1 MAIPDYQKLMLPLL
15 KFTAD
20 QEEHSVRQAFDAIAE
35 GFKLT
40 DAEIKELL
48 PSGQQEVFNNR
59 VGWARTYLV
68 KAGLLEQTR
77 RGYFKIT
84 KRGLDVLKQNHPSI
98 NLNFLN
104 QFDEFRAFRTLRKA
118 GSENQQVTD
127 EKSEQGKT
135 PAEIIEGA
143 YRRLKDDL
151 ASDLLQQIKKSPP
164 SLFENIVVDL
174 LVKMGYGGSRADA
187 GKAIGRTGDEGV
199 DGVINEDRLGL
210 EMVYIQA
217 KRWENT
223 VGRPDVQSFAG
234 ALQGKHARK
243 GVFMT
248 TSGFS
253 EEAKAFVKGIESKII
268 LIDGN
273 LLADLMIEYNV
284 GLNQGAIY
292 QMKKIDS
299 DYFLGD

>member
-1 MAIPDYQKLMLPLL
+1 MAIPDYQKIMLPFL
-15 KFTAD
+15 KLTLD
-20 QEEHSVRQAFDAIAE
+20 QKEHSKRQVFDALTE
-35 GFKLT
+35 EFKLT
-40 DAEIKELL
+40 DDERKELL
-48 PSGQQEVFNNR
+48 PSGQQAVFDNR
-59 VGWARTYLV
+59 VGWARTHLV
-68 KAGLLEQTR
+68 KAGLLDQTR
-77 RGYFKIT
+77 RGYFRIT
-84 KRGLDVLKQNHPSI
+84 IRGLDVLKQNPPGI

-104 QFDEFRAFRTLRKA
+104 QFDEFREFRSLRRET
-118 GSENQQVTD
+118 GRTTITE

-143 YRRLKDDL
+143 YRRLRDDL
-151 ASDLLQQIKKSPP
+151 ARDLLQQIKKSPP

-174 LVKMGYGGSRADA
+174 LVKMGYGGSHADA

-273 LLADLMIEYNV
+273 LLADLMIEYNI
-284 GLNQGAIY
+284 GLSQGATY